1 MRLLQIAGVGLLGAM
16 VLLLLRELRPS
27 LAPVVRLGA
36 CIVVLGAGL
45 VLLSPIVTKIN
56 ALLGAGDVGE
66 LGGILLR
73 ALGIA
78 LLSELTASF
87 CEDLGEQT
95 IARCISTFGKWE
107 ILVLCLP
114 LVDKVLE
121 LAKELLQY

>member
-1 MRLLQIAGVGLLGAM
+1 MRLLQIAGVCLLSSM

-27 LAPVVRLGA
+27 FAPVLRLGTA
-36 CIVVLGAGL
+36 VIVLGAGL
-45 VLLSPIVTKIN
+45 VLLSPIITQIN
-56 ALLGAGDVGE
+56 ALLEVGDAGE
-66 LGGILLR
+66 LGSVLLR

-78 LLSELTASF
+78 LLAELAASF
-87 CEDLGEQT
+87 CEDMGEQT

-114 LVDKVLE
+114 LVGKVLE